1 MTNGLCAA
9 LGDFDGVHLGHIT
22 IIKTA
27 IKYSEGL
34 TPAVY
39 TFDKNCKN
47 AKLITTN
54 NVKKDIF
61 TSLGINNVIFESFE
75 RICNL
80 SPLQFVNDVLV
91 NEYNVKKIVCGSD
104 FRFGKNA
111 SGNTTTLKEIA
122 KELGVEVIVVDLKEH
137 NGAKISSTK
146 IREHILNGEMEL
158 ASALLSRNFFI
169 EGTVVH
175 GKGLGHKQNTP
186 TVNIAFDKNAVIP
199 KHGVYITK
207 TKIGSVVYNSITNI
221 GTRPS
226 VENTDI
232 PNAETH
238 ILNFNSDIYDTDI
251 SVEFIK
257 MLRPEIKFEN
267 KKMLFEQ
274 INNDIKYAI
283 DYFSGEQNE
292 QI

>member
-1 MTNGLCAA
+1 MTNGLCVA

-22 IIKTA
+22 IINTA
-27 IKYSEGL
+27 IKLSEGL

-54 NVKKDIF
+54 SVKKDIF
-61 TSLGINNVIFESFE
+61 TNLGVKRVIFESFE

-80 SPLQFVNDVLV
+80 TPLQFINDILV

-111 SGNTTTLKEIA
+111 MGNTQTLKGIA
-122 KELGVEVIVVDLKEH
+122 KTLNIEVVVVPLEQHSGV
-137 NGAKISSTK
+137 KISSTQ

-158 ASALLSRNFFI
+158 ASKLLSRNFYI
-169 EGTVVH
+169 EGTVLR

-186 TVNIAFDKNAVIP
+186 TVNIMFDKDAIIP
-199 KHGVYITK
+199 KHGVYLTK
-207 TKIGSVVYNSITNI
+207 TKIGTKVFNSITNI
-221 GTRPS
+221 GIRPS
-226 VENTDI
+226 VENTTV

-238 ILNFNSDIYDTDI
+238 ILNFNSDVYDTDI
-251 SVEFIK
+251 TVEFIK
-257 MLRPEIKFEN
+257 MLRPEIKFES
-267 KKMLFEQ
+267 KEKLFEQ
-274 INNDIKYAI
+274 VNNDVKYAT

-292 QI
+292 QN